1 MMLQVESLVSSIFIY
16 FLLLLNVLKRLLPD
30 TINVVRKILNNQ
42 IIKQTTFVTEVLLLW
57 VSGA

>member
-1 MMLQVESLVSSIFIY
+1 MMLQVRSLVSPIFIY
-16 FLLLLNVLKRLLPD
+16 FLLLLNDLKRLLSD

-42 IIKQTTFVTEVLLLW
+42 MIKQTTYITEVLLLW